1 MKYNLSEIMKK
12 AWEIKKENA
21 ENIFSECLKIAW
33 AEVKNPVAK
42 TEKELLKEYNVKLVK
57 EVEGIKDMLF
67 FMSNGNT
74 LVVENAKRV
83 YAGRELNNI
92 KVIIAIDCKGKK
104 HMVCAD
110 GIKRMAFG
118 RK

>member
-1 MKYNLSEIMKK
+1 
-12 AWEIKKENA
+12 
-21 ENIFSECLKIAW
+21 
-33 AEVKNPVAK
+33 
-42 TEKELLKEYNVKLVK
+42 
-57 EVEGIKDMLF
+57 MLF

-74 LVVENAKRV
+74 LVIENAKRV